1 MKPAHVIIPTAALA
15 AALLAAGCGGE
26 RDAVPA
32 ARAQKQAQADLP
44 AGRIAFRRYL
54 DDAQTVGALFT
65 VNPDGTG
72 EKQITH
78 PTSGIDDQP
87 DWSPDGS
94 TIAFEH
100 CSDDAPCSVWTVPA
114 DGSSPPAKV
123 GVRCQLK
130 PVCDASG
137 PVWTPDGRLVV
148 DLAQGREKTHGELGQ
163 IERFSLELIG
173 KRGTQR
179 TIFARDNWSG
189 DAKEATVSPD
199 GRTLVYM
206 AWNSWKTKPAN
217 GTALYSIRID
227 GTHNRQLTP
236 WTLGA
241 GDHPAF
247 SPDRRTV
254 FFRSFAEDESK
265 QADYYTVDVKT
276 RRITRLTHFEE
287 GTTALSGSYSP
298 DGRWI
303 AHGTDGLD
311 GNADVFVMRADGSGN
326 QPVTRSSQWD
336 SAPDWGPSGS

>member
-1 MKPAHVIIPTAALA
+1 MKPAHLIIPTAALA

-26 RDAVPA
+26 GEAVPA

-94 TIAFEH
+94 MIAFEH

-217 GTALYSIRID
+217 GTALYSIGID
-227 GTHNRQLTP
+227 GTRNRQLTP
-236 WTLGA
+236 WTFGA

-276 RRITRLTHFEE
+276 RRITRLTDFEE

-326 QPVTRSSQWD
+326 RPVTRSSQWD

>member
-1 MKPAHVIIPTAALA
+1 
-15 AALLAAGCGGE
+15 
-26 RDAVPA
+26 
-32 ARAQKQAQADLP
+32 
-44 AGRIAFRRYL
+44 
-54 DDAQTVGALFT
+54 
-65 VNPDGTG
+65 
-72 EKQITH
+72 
-78 PTSGIDDQP
+78 
-87 DWSPDGS
+87 
-94 TIAFEH
+94 
-100 CSDDAPCSVWTVPA
+100 VPA
-114 DGSSPPAKV
+114 DGSSPPAKL

-137 PVWTPDGRLVV
+137 PVWTPDGRMVV

-227 GTHNRQLTP
+227 GTRNRQLTR
-236 WTLGA
+236 WTFGA

-265 QADYYTVDVKT
+265 QADYYTVDVRT
-276 RRITRLTHFEE
+276 RRTTRLTHFEE
-287 GTTALSGSYSP
+287 GTTVLSGSYSP
-298 DGRWI
+298 DGKWI

-326 QPVTRSSQWD
+326 RPVTRSSQWD